1 MKTSLANL
9 LFLILFPF
17 TNFFSGTGE
26 SVQDIGPIRQ
36 PLPIQFDQSGRV
48 VGSVRGPVGDAWIQV
63 EVTQNQDS
71 LDIFKTNKKY
81 WNWKCKK
88 SRVEEMEKRSKKKK
102 KNFRQLLPLPSAPDG
117 PGQFLGFVFLID
129 RLSKTPPPAPSP
141 SFAPPPTLPRPSRRR
156 WWWLLFFRCE
166 YRVILSCNY

>member
-1 MKTSLANL
+1 MGRCLLEMKTSLANL

-81 WNWKCKK
+81 
-88 SRVEEMEKRSKKKK
+88 
-102 KNFRQLLPLPSAPDG
+102 
-117 PGQFLGFVFLID
+117 
-129 RLSKTPPPAPSP
+129 
-141 SFAPPPTLPRPSRRR
+141 
-156 WWWLLFFRCE
+156 
-166 YRVILSCNY
+166 